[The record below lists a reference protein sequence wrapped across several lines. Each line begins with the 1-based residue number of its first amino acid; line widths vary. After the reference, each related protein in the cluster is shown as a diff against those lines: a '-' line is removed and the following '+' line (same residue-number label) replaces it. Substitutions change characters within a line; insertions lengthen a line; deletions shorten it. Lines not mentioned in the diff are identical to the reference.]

1 MSEVAASNQSMTT
14 ALKWAFRILAALGIL
29 VLALKVADRSVRHSG
44 TLPEIPEPNGYTAMI
59 QAARNIQ
66 GPEGDIAEV
75 SDDKVREF
83 AATQREP
90 LDQVRRAVRGPSGV
104 PLEADLK
111 WADKQLTELTQLK
124 RLAVLVGLRSK
135 ADLLEG
141 RTNAAARAWVDMIL
155 IGHTITRG
163 GRKLEALSG
172 LAVEKVATA
181 SLRSMVPM
189 LDASTCRGLA
199 QDLERAEESREDAD
213 RILETE
219 KNWCRATFGWVAKAG
234 EIFGKGREPLQRK
247 DFLTR
252 YRDTE
257 RSTRRLILTLA
268 ARSVALE
275 TGHAVTNPSDIVP
288 SVLKAVPV
296 DPETGA
302 PFTEL
307 PKMP

>member
-1 MSEVAASNQSMTT
+1 
-14 ALKWAFRILAALGIL
+14 
-29 VLALKVADRSVRHSG
+29 
-44 TLPEIPEPNGYTAMI
+44 
-59 QAARNIQ
+59 
-66 GPEGDIAEV
+66 
-75 SDDKVREF
+75 
-83 AATQREP
+83 
-90 LDQVRRAVRGPSGV
+90 
-104 PLEADLK
+104 LEADLK

-213 RILETE
+213 RIVETE